1 MPSEFLSM
9 PVTLNCYGNP
19 ILQDKKKKVV
29 AIILKVLLFYKFE
42 TNGLFVATLYIHS
55 SILSLDLSVAFD
67 SADHFPFLEN
77 LSGCSVSDLVFLAP
91 TLKRQCSPRS
101 SLPCFI

>member
-29 AIILKVLLFYKFE
+29 AIILKVLLFYESE
-42 TNGLFVATLYIHS
+42 TNGLFVATLHIHT
-55 SILSLDLSVAFD
+55 SILSLDLSVA
-67 SADHFPFLEN
+67 
-77 LSGCSVSDLVFLAP
+77 SD
-91 TLKRQCSPRS
+91 C
-101 SLPCFI
+101 